1 MNTGTVALVVYLIL
15 GVISGVWIELSDR
28 KHEKDGRK

>member
-1 MNTGTVALVVYLIL
+1 MDTCITALVVYLIL